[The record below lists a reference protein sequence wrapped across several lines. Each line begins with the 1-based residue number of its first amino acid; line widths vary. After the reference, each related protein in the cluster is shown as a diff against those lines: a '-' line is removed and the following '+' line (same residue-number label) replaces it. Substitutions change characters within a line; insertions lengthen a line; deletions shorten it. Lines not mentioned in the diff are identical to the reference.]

1 MKSKPAP
8 AKKAPAK
15 TPAKPS
21 PKAKPV
27 QVSKSEAQW
36 QAEDDARTLL
46 RAEEIKA
53 DKARVGKAKA
63 VVAKQAQAAQ
73 KVIKS

>member
-21 PKAKPV
+21 PRISNTTGMDAK
-27 QVSKSEAQW
+27 W